1 MRNYG
6 QRSVVENRSKE
17 KEKQVGKM
25 VIWGGFTNTGR
36 MNGIEKQRKEGK
48 IHPINYTE

>member
-1 MRNYG
+1 
-6 QRSVVENRSKE
+6 
-17 KEKQVGKM
+17 M
-25 VIWGGFTNTGR
+25 VIWEGFTNTGR